1 LHNQQERSS
10 TDGQLPGRL
19 PDSRLCW
26 DHTSHDLTVAARLHA
41 RVDAVSAELRTLQS
55 LPLQPQA
62 RTMVAI
68 SKTDLEC
75 AATRLH
81 ARPDSL
87 ELEYLE
93 RWIEMVEWQLRI
105 VPTGDA

>member
-1 LHNQQERSS
+1 MNWE
-10 TDGQLPGRL
+10 
-19 PDSRLCW
+19 
-26 DHTSHDLTVAARLHA
+26 HTNHDVTVAARLHA

>member
-1 LHNQQERSS
+1 MH
-10 TDGQLPGRL
+10 
-19 PDSRLCW
+19 W
-26 DHTSHDLTVAARLHA
+26 DHTNHDVTVASRLHA
-41 RVDAVSAELRTLQS
+41 RVDTVAAELRTLQS

-81 ARPDSL
+81 SRPDSL

-93 RWIEMVEWQLRI
+93 RWIEMVECHLRI
-105 VPTGDA
+105 VPTGGA

>member
-1 LHNQQERSS
+1 MH
-10 TDGQLPGRL
+10 
-19 PDSRLCW
+19 W
-26 DHTSHDLTVAARLHA
+26 DHTNYDVTVAARLHA
-41 RVDAVSAELRTLQS
+41 RVDTVSAELRTLQS

-87 ELEYLE
+87 ELEHLS
-93 RWIEMVEWQLRI
+93 RWIEMVERQLR
-105 VPTGDA
+105 VVRTGDA